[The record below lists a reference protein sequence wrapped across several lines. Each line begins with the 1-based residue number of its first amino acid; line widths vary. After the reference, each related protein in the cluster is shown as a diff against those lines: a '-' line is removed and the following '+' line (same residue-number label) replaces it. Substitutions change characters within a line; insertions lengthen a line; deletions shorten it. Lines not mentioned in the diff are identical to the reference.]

1 MEQYFEFKFSWAY
14 NQAGYIRRR
23 VFDKSDEEIQSFFDI
38 RDAEFQKQIMYPQKH
53 TVLHSLIEHMVNED
67 VDYITRKCDYDA
79 VAKDWAEQLNDYGV
93 QHMTEVDFDKN
104 KETDKNFDN
113 EHHSYAHYLA
123 EIVKSKTTQRI
134 ADETF
139 QLLFGD
145 REFCKNL
152 NLLIAEEI
160 QGYGTTDYSDLY
172 EDEGKLKRQKYFPVW
187 VEKAVYLRDRGNCAV
202 CLTDLSGLIKTGYKD
217 AIDHIVPL
225 NLGGINDITNFQLI
239 CEKCNLAKLGHT
251 VRTSEMY
258 SKYF

>member
-1 MEQYFEFKFSWAY
+1 MEQYSEFKFSWTY
-14 NQAGYIRRR
+14 NQAGYIRRK
-23 VFDKSDEEIQSFFDI
+23 VFDKADEEIQGFFNI

-53 TVLHSLIEHMVNED
+53 TVLHSLIEYMVNEE
-67 VDYITRKCDYDA
+67 VDYITRKGRSED
-79 VAKDWAEQLNDYGV
+79 VAKDWAEQLSDYSV
-93 QHMTEVDFDKN
+93 PHMTEAEFDKT
-104 KETDKNFDN
+104 KEADEDFDN
-113 EHHSYAHYLA
+113 EYHSYAYYLS
-123 EIVKSKTTQRI
+123 ELVKSGTTERV

-160 QGYGTTDYSDLY
+160 QCHGPSNYPQLY

-187 VEKAVYLRDRGNCAV
+187 VEKAVYLRDKGNCAI

-225 NLGGINDITNFQLI
+225 NLGGINDITNFQLV